1 MHCKNRDKK
10 LQRIEIKK
18 YFVAKAEMN
27 NQKKKKNLKKTRRK
41 KKKKMVEDMKTN
53 LREKYD
59 KKRKDRESEFG
70 KYMAMPAT
78 GPESK
83 PPEAM
88 EVA

>member
-1 MHCKNRDKK
+1 
-10 LQRIEIKK
+10 
-18 YFVAKAEMN
+18 
-27 NQKKKKNLKKTRRK
+27 
-41 KKKKMVEDMKTN
+41 MVEDMKTN

>member
-1 MHCKNRDKK
+1 
-10 LQRIEIKK
+10 
-18 YFVAKAEMN
+18 
-27 NQKKKKNLKKTRRK
+27 
-41 KKKKMVEDMKTN
+41 MKTN

-88 EVA
+88 EVAWFKKQLNHLWMSSCSHYSN